1 MTGMTMES
9 DREDFLKNADVSRE
23 TLGKLDSVI
32 EALDDWR
39 KRTNLI
45 GRNEWPSIWM
55 RHVWDSLQ
63 ICDRIDD
70 AARVVDLGSGAGF
83 PGLTTAC
90 AKPNAH
96 VTMIESVGKKC
107 AFLRHAIEVAGL
119 SATVIQDR
127 VESVDKFPVDI
138 VTARAFAPLPK
149 LLDYA
154 SPWLESGA
162 RGIFHKGQNWHEELT
177 KAQQVWNFAYEA
189 IPSRVGGSGILLEV
203 TEFKR
208 VSK

>member
-9 DREDFLKNADVSRE
+9 DRADFLKNADVSRE
-23 TLGKLDSVI
+23 TLGKLDLVI
-32 EALDDWR
+32 QALDEWR
-39 KRTNLI
+39 SRANLI
-45 GRNEWPSIWM
+45 GRNEWPSIWT

-70 AARVVDLGSGAGF
+70 AACIVDLGSGAGF
-83 PGLTTAC
+83 PGLIAAC
-90 AKPNAH
+90 AKPSAH

-107 AFLRHAIEVAGL
+107 AFLRHTIEAADL
-119 SATVIQDR
+119 SASVIQER
-127 VESVDKFPVDI
+127 VESVNMFPADI

-149 LLDYA
+149 LLEYA
-154 SPWLESGA
+154 SPWLENGA
-162 RGIFHKGQNWHEELT
+162 RGLFHKGQNWHEELT
-177 KAQQVWNFAYEA
+177 RAQQVWNFAYEA

>member
-1 MTGMTMES
+1 MLSSRIFASE
-9 DREDFLKNADVSRE
+9 NNVSRE
-23 TLGKLDSVI
+23 TLEKLDLVI
-32 EALDDWR
+32 EALDEWR
-39 KRTNLI
+39 TRANLI
-45 GRNEWPSIWM
+45 GRNEWPSIWT

-70 AARVVDLGSGAGF
+70 NARVVDLGSGAGF
-83 PGLTTAC
+83 PGLMTAC
-90 AKPNAH
+90 AKPEAH

-107 AFLRHAIEVAGL
+107 AFLRHAIDVAGL
-119 SATVIQDR
+119 SATVIQER
-127 VESVDKFPVDI
+127 VESVGMFSVDI

-149 LLDYA
+149 LLEYA

-177 KAQQVWNFAYEA
+177 KAQQMWNFAYEA